1 MFLFVKIKSGKLEPH
16 DVWVKLLLV
25 NLEFVV
31 VLLRF
36 YSLPPDIY
44 MTSTTRHNDG
54 IHTNSIQHS
63 RFPVIDQNMIDV
75 FPLSSNIWLTNKH
88 FSPINMVCKNVYM
101 YIFKI
106 FNKTSFAFCFK
117 YLKRNLRLLQADLKL
132 SNFTII
138 HQHG

>member
-1 MFLFVKIKSGKLEPH
+1 MCTCISIFSALFYFIHGWFCAYFWLFFFWLNNSVDIFLFLFVKIKSGKLEPH

-44 MTSTTRHNDG
+44 MTSTSRHNDG
-54 IHTNSIQHS
+54 IHTNSIQHG

-88 FSPINMVCKNVYM
+88 F
-101 YIFKI
+101 
-106 FNKTSFAFCFK
+106 FA
-117 YLKRNLRLLQADLKL
+117 
-132 SNFTII
+132 
-138 HQHG
+138 H